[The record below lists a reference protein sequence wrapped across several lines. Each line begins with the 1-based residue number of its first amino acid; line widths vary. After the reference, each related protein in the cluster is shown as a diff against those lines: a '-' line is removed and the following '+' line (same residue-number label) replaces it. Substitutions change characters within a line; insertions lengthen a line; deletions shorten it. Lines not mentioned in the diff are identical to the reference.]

1 MLMPLLRSVELSQ
14 YYVSGDVTIDKSAA
28 IAPGAI
34 LHADPGSRLV
44 VAAGACI
51 GMGAILHAR
60 DGTLAVEVGAIL
72 GAGVL
77 IVGKAKIGANACV
90 GAATTIVDSD
100 IAPQQVV
107 SPGSLVGDTSRQVAR
122 TPSEEVP
129 TDAIASDLWAE
140 DAQPV
145 AGASTEPTAPTDRPT
160 DRPEE
165 PPSDAKA
172 DASALERSPESP
184 ASFQTVAYS
193 QRHLNRLMLTLFPHG
208 QYFRSAD
215 QNGQG
220 L

>member
-34 LHADPGSRLV
+34 LHADPGSRII

-77 IVGKAKIGANACV
+77 LVGKAKIGANACV
-90 GAATTIVDSD
+90 GAATTIVDSNV
-100 IAPQQVV
+100 APQQVV
-107 SPGSLVGDTSRQVAR
+107 SPGSLVGDTSRQVAQ
-122 TPSEEVP
+122 TPSEAAP
-129 TDAIASDLWAE
+129 TGATAPDSPPDEAAPAASE
-140 DAQPV
+140 
-145 AGASTEPTAPTDRPT
+145 STEPASATE
-160 DRPEE
+160 RPEE
-165 PPSDAKA
+165 PPSEAPA
-172 DASALERSPESP
+172 GENSTPPSPESP

-208 QYFRSAD
+208 QYFKSAD

-220 L
+220 IGSP

>member
-14 YYVSGDVTIDKSAA
+14 YYVSGDVTVDKSAA

-34 LHADPGSRLV
+34 LHADPGSRII

-90 GAATTIVDSD
+90 GATTTILDSD
-100 IAPQQVV
+100 VAAQQVV
-107 SPGSLVGDTSRQVAR
+107 SPGSLVGDSSRQVAQ
-122 TPSEEVP
+122 TPSEEAP
-129 TDAIASDLWAE
+129 TGDLAADVWAE
-140 DAQPV
+140 ETQPPTSE
-145 AGASTEPTAPTDRPT
+145 STEPAGATDP
-160 DRPEE
+160 PEE
-165 PPSDAKA
+165 PPSDLAP
-172 DASALERSPESP
+172 DENGIQRSPESP
-184 ASFQTVAYS
+184 ASFQTVAHS
-193 QRHLNRLMLTLFPHG
+193 QRHLNRLMLTLFPSR
-208 QYFRSAD
+208 QYFKSAG

-220 L
+220 NGSS

>member
-34 LHADPGSRLV
+34 LHADPGSRII

-77 IVGKAKIGANACV
+77 LVGKAKIGANACV
-90 GAATTIVDSD
+90 GAATTIVDSNV
-100 IAPQQVV
+100 ASQQVV
-107 SPGSLVGDTSRQVAR
+107 SPGSLVGDSSRQVAQ
-122 TPSEEVP
+122 TPSEEAP
-129 TDAIASDLWAE
+129 TGAIAP
-140 DAQPV
+140 DAPSEE
-145 AGASTEPTAPTDRPT
+145 AAPPASESTEPAAAT

-165 PPSDAKA
+165 PPSEAPA
-172 DASALERSPESP
+172 GEHSTPPSPESP

-208 QYFRSAD
+208 QYFKSAD
-215 QNGQG
+215 QHGQG
-220 L
+220 IGSP